1 MEGSKNKHMIPDPE
15 SETLDGSND
24 SVAVANPEQEHKK
37 FGDEPWRDPWAT
49 PAEAWQLSS
58 SSWRRTASF

>member
-37 FGDEPWRDPWAT
+37 FGDEP
-49 PAEAWQLSS
+49 
-58 SSWRRTASF
+58 